1 MALGAHTLAGVF
13 RLGSTSIMILLRAA
27 RAGKSGKEHSFPGTW
42 GKGGV
47 PTGLDLISCL
57 CSCYVVNV
65 ILVHGMSWAD
75 DNAMNVQQDH

>member
-42 GKGGV
+42 GKRGDW
-47 PTGLDLISCL
+47 T
-57 CSCYVVNV
+57 
-65 ILVHGMSWAD
+65 
-75 DNAMNVQQDH
+75 